1 MTENADG
8 RAVNVLYIPLD
19 LIKYANINV
28 DSKVVNY
35 TKIVDNKYLL
45 VPANAKIWLMDYSRL
60 NSARFHLFIWD
71 NKAKLD
77 DIQVGYDMEDYQWD
91 PTKYEWNVE
100 AKLL

>member
-1 MTENADG
+1 LGIAHPDVLTPDLDIKLEPMTENADG

-45 VPANAKIWLMDYSRL
+45 VPANAKI
-60 NSARFHLFIWD
+60 
-71 NKAKLD
+71 
-77 DIQVGYDMEDYQWD
+77 
-91 PTKYEWNVE
+91 
-100 AKLL
+100 

>member
-1 MTENADG
+1 LRIAHPDVLTPDLDIKLEPMTENADG

-45 VPANAKIWLMDYSRL
+45 VPANAKI
-60 NSARFHLFIWD
+60 
-71 NKAKLD
+71 
-77 DIQVGYDMEDYQWD
+77 
-91 PTKYEWNVE
+91 
-100 AKLL
+100 

>member
-1 MTENADG
+1 MGIAHPDVLTPDLDIKLEPMTENADG

-45 VPANAKIWLMDYSRL
+45 VPANAKI
-60 NSARFHLFIWD
+60 
-71 NKAKLD
+71 
-77 DIQVGYDMEDYQWD
+77 
-91 PTKYEWNVE
+91 
-100 AKLL
+100 